1 MRDHEAIVL
10 RREFAARE
18 RGRGKQYPAALR
30 ERATRW
36 IRAQIAAGATYRAVA
51 SALGIHA
58 ESARRWHVTA
68 GAGVAPAALVPVEVV
83 AGEVVADEVP
93 PPRTVAVI
101 SPAGFR
107 IDGLTLAEAAALLR
121 EIG

>member
-1 MRDHEAIVL
+1 MRDHEQVLL

-18 RGRGKQYPAALR
+18 RGRGKQYPTALR

-36 IRAQIAAGATYRAVA
+36 IRAQTAAGASLRAVA

-58 ESARRWHVTA
+58 ESARRWNQA
-68 GAGVAPAALVPVEVV
+68 GAAAETSTALVPIEVI
-83 AGEVVADEVP
+83 ADEIRP
-93 PPRTVAVI
+93 TRTVAVI

-107 IDGLTLAEAAALLR
+107 VDGLSLIEAAALMR

>member
-1 MRDHEAIVL
+1 MRDHEAVIL

-18 RGRGKQYPAALR
+18 RGRGKRYPTALR

-36 IRAQIAAGATYRAVA
+36 IRTQTAAGTSLRAVA
-51 SALGIHA
+51 RALGIHT
-58 ESARRWHVTA
+58 ESARRWNRSDAAELTST
-68 GAGVAPAALVPVEVV
+68 ALVPIEIVV
-83 AGEVVADEVP
+83 DEVRP
-93 PPRTVAVI
+93 ARALTVI

-107 IDGLTLAEAAALLR
+107 VDGLSLVEAAALMR

>member
-18 RGRGKQYPAALR
+18 RGRGKQYPAWLR

-36 IRAQIAAGATYRAVA
+36 IRAQVVAGASLRAIA
-51 SALGIHA
+51 SVLGIHA
-58 ESARRWHVTA
+58 ESARRWSQTG
-68 GAGVAPAALVPVEVV
+68 GAEPASTALVPVEVI
-83 AGEVVADEVP
+83 GDEVLP
-93 PPRTVAVI
+93 TRTVAVI

-107 IDGLTLAEAAALLR
+107 VDGLSLAEAAALMR

>member
-1 MRDHEAIVL
+1 MRDPEAVVL

-18 RGRGKQYPAALR
+18 RGRGKQYPVWLR

-36 IRAQIAAGATYRAVA
+36 IQAQSAAGVSLRAMA
-51 SALGIHA
+51 RALGIGA
-58 ESARRWHVTA
+58 ESARRWSQDD
-68 GAGVAPAALVPVEVV
+68 VADAAAAVLVPVELI
-83 AGEVVADEVP
+83 ADEVRP
-93 PPRTVAVI
+93 TRTVSVI

-107 IDGLTLAEAAALLR
+107 VEGLSLAEAATLMR